1 MENPMS
7 LIASL
12 ITATSEEA
20 GRLTMH
26 PAGYAA
32 IAVGAFIALAVVVW
46 SYRDVSNR
54 QSHKAA
60 AHDDH
65 HSAGH

>member
-1 MENPMS
+1 MS

-20 GRLTMH
+20 GSLTMH
-26 PAGYAA
+26 PLGYAA
-32 IAVGAFIALAVVVW
+32 IAVGAFVALAIVVW

-60 AHDDH
+60 ANDDH
-65 HSAGH
+65 HTAGH